1 MHLYKQYPEAVV
13 IIFPSDHFILEENL
27 FLGHVDL
34 ACRVVERDPSRM
46 VLLGLEPDG
55 PEPEY
60 GYILPDPAEDAQ
72 QLSVVRK
79 VMRFIEKPEPQAVQD
94 LICKGGLWNTMV
106 MAFQARALLSL
117 ISKILPGMY
126 RAFQRIREVIGFPME
141 RKVVHEAYQDLDP
154 VNFSKG
160 ILQVVSSRYPSRL
173 SVLPVRGVLWSD
185 WGSEKR
191 ILNALEKNDLI
202 TRFHQTYGPC
212 VQ

>member
-1 MHLYKQYPEAVV
+1 
-13 IIFPSDHFILEENL
+13 
-27 FLGHVDL
+27 
-34 ACRVVERDPSRM
+34 M